1 MKYRLIFKPLDT
13 CYLKHLMSYSNTC
26 RYLLPKISTTVTAE
40 ILHDHLVLTLG
51 CFIYQQY
58 GCPEKSN
65 EIQGYV
71 L

>member
-13 CYLKHLMSYSNTC
+13 CYSQHVMSYSNTC

-40 ILHDHLVLTLG
+40 ILHDDLVLTLR